1 LNKTITIIGAGA
13 SGLFVS
19 ILLAKKNYNITII
32 EKNPKA
38 GRKILASGNGKCN
51 ITNQNLSLDNFHST
65 HQSFFK
71 YAINNMPYEKIKNY
85 FSSFGLEI
93 TKGDGTKVYPMSMQ
107 SSSVRDVL
115 YNEALSLG
123 VKFEFEQEVLS
134 TIKRKNIFEVNTTNQ
149 SYKSTYLIVS
159 TGSTAM
165 KKLGSSSSGYSFAKS
180 FGHKIIPTYP
190 SLVQLKS
197 DDKSIYNLSGV
208 KIKSNIQ
215 LYINNMFIQKE
226 YADILFTKYGVSG
239 NGILTLSRASSK
251 AILDKQKVYLMVDI
265 LPNISQNDIYELLT
279 TRKHLLKNKKINFL
293 LESIINTKMINFIY
307 NKANIKVDTIYKLTT
322 KDIDNIVYILK
333 NIKIPISS
341 TNGEQNAE
349 ICAGGV
355 DVDTINDKTMMSKK
369 IPNLYFCGEVLDVDG
384 SCGGYNF
391 HWAWSSASVC
401 ANSFKS
407 YKL

>member
-1 LNKTITIIGAGA
+1 
-13 SGLFVS
+13 
-19 ILLAKKNYNITII
+19 
-32 EKNPKA
+32 
-38 GRKILASGNGKCN
+38 
-51 ITNQNLSLDNFHST
+51 
-65 HQSFFK
+65 
-71 YAINNMPYEKIKNY
+71 MPYEKIKNY
-85 FSSFGLEI
+85 FSSFFFDI
-93 TKGDGTKVYPMSMQ
+93 AKGDGTKVYPMSMQ

-134 TIKRKNIFEVNTTNQ
+134 TIKRKNIFEVNTTIQ

-165 KKLGSSSSGYSFAKS
+165 KKLGSCDSGYSFAKS

-215 LYINNMFIQKE
+215 LYINNKFIQKE

-265 LPNISQNDIYELLT
+265 LPNISKNDIYELLI
-279 TRKHLLKNKKINFL
+279 TRKQLLKNKKINFL

-355 DVDTINDKTMMSKK
+355 DVEEVNDKTMMSKK
-369 IPNLYFCGEVLDVDG
+369 ISNLYFCGEVLDVDG

-401 ANSFKS
+401 ANSFK
-407 YKL
+407 